1 MEGGGGGE
9 REREGNGSQQS
20 EKLWNVKNSKK
31 ERILIVLFKI
41 MKKLAFKLISRKSC

>member
-20 EKLWNVKNSKK
+20 EKLWNIKNSKK
-31 ERILIVLFKI
+31 RTNTNSPF
-41 MKKLAFKLISRKSC
+41 